1 MRNPRSA
8 QQPQADS
15 VTPQP
20 PSEYY
25 LPDVDIMETPNELII
40 IADMPGVTSE
50 ALEVTVNESILTVAG
65 RVPMRVDAG
74 EKTRH
79 NEFAR
84 GDYYRQFR
92 VPREFAT
99 GKIHAA
105 LNAGVVTIRIPR
117 DERTQPR
124 RIEIRSQ

>member
-1 MRNPRSA
+1 MSANRNFQSTERG
-8 QQPQADS
+8 
-15 VTPQP
+15 VPQP
-20 PSEYY
+20 PSEYF
-25 LPDVDIMETPNELII
+25 LPDVDVMETPNELLIV
-40 IADMPGVTSE
+40 ADMPGVTPE
-50 ALEVTVNESILTVAG
+50 TLDVTVNENILTIAG

-79 NEFAR
+79 QEFVR

-105 LNAGVVTIRIPR
+105 LNGGVVTITIPR
-117 DERTQPR
+117 DERTRPR
-124 RIEIRSQ
+124 RIEIRAE